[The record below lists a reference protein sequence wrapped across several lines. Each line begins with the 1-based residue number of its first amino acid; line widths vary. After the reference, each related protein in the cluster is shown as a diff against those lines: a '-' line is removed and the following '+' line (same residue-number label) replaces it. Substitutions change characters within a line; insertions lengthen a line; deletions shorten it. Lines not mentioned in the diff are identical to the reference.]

1 MSEAAVVNLFTMVRV
16 CLIGGILFLI
26 PLITR
31 KGLLFGVYVG
41 EEFAEGEAARRL
53 RHRWNRGCLMLVG
66 LSLVVG
72 LGISLTGLP
81 IAGNL
86 TATAIVLLGGLGL
99 YLRIY
104 YAARAL
110 APPEAARQA
119 ELATAPLELAEP
131 RGATLAKLVFGV
143 CLFAGIATVV
153 YATVTYE
160 AMPDRVP
167 THFGASGEADAW
179 SDKSVASVMLVPSLN
194 LVVCPFIALMALLT
208 ARAKLSVRGGS
219 GGRSIEAQK
228 AFRAAIANL
237 LSGTALF
244 TCALMTLVS
253 VQAIRVG
260 LSQTRSLGTGLWWI
274 TGAMLLFVVASL
286 IRILAKYGQGGALL
300 EEGSAEAPLT
310 DGLADNTHW
319 VWGVFY
325 VNKED
330 SSILVEK
337 RFGIGYTINFG
348 NWQAVALL
356 GTFLV
361 IILGLTVL
369 GLIEAIS

>member
-1 MSEAAVVNLFTMVRV
+1 MSEAAVVNLFTVVRV

-219 GGRSIEAQK
+219 GGRSIEAQR

>member
-1 MSEAAVVNLFTMVRV
+1 
-16 CLIGGILFLI
+16 
-26 PLITR
+26 
-31 KGLLFGVYVG
+31 
-41 EEFAEGEAARRL
+41 
-53 RHRWNRGCLMLVG
+53 
-66 LSLVVG
+66 
-72 LGISLTGLP
+72 
-81 IAGNL
+81 
-86 TATAIVLLGGLGL
+86 
-99 YLRIY
+99 
-104 YAARAL
+104 
-110 APPEAARQA
+110 
-119 ELATAPLELAEP
+119 
-131 RGATLAKLVFGV
+131 
-143 CLFAGIATVV
+143 
-153 YATVTYE
+153 
-160 AMPDRVP
+160 
-167 THFGASGEADAW
+167 
-179 SDKSVASVMLVPSLN
+179 MLVPSLN